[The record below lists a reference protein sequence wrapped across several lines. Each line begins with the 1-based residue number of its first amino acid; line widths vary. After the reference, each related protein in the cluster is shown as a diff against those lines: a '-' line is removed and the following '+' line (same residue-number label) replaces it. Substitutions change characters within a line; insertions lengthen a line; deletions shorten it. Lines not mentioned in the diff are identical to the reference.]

1 MDSVAPRPE
10 VRRAVRDGA
19 AAPLQELGRVRPPRN
34 PSFTLAERRAVGE
47 VAEGPRLAAVD
58 VVIPGLGWVSVTGS
72 GSCTVSVEAPRPT
85 AVVTREPLVAVPIRE
100 TRKTLVKF
108 TGSKLTNKRGKTM
121 RRKGAAKTKAAAAAT
136 APTAATA
143 IRRRRAQ
150 PPPARVAA
158 SERSSTR
165 SWRAGRT

>member
-1 MDSVAPRPE
+1 MGEFEEHVFE
-10 VRRAVRDGA
+10 IDGRGWD
-19 AAPLQELGRVRPPRN
+19 E
-34 PSFTLAERRAVGE
+34 
-47 VAEGPRLAAVD
+47 AAVD

-121 RRKGAAKTKAAAAAT
+121 RRKGAAKTKA
-136 APTAATA
+136 
-143 IRRRRAQ
+143 R
-150 PPPARVAA
+150 
-158 SERSSTR
+158 
-165 SWRAGRT
+165 